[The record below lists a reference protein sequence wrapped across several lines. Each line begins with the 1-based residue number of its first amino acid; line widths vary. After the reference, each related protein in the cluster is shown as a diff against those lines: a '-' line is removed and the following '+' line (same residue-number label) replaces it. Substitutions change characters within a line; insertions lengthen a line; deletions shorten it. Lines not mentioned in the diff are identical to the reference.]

1 MHAVSCPGTVSD
13 MSPPQSNS
21 EEPLLT
27 PAQFVPGVG
36 PARAE
41 LLSKLGIDTVE
52 NLLWFLP
59 RDVLDLTKVTHILD
73 VQAEKLQTIRGSV
86 VDRDA
91 RELSNGRTLVA
102 VLLDCGRGFLRGLWF
117 NQPWMLKKFTEGE
130 SVVFSGKPKR
140 HAGRWEISN
149 PQVQWLEDDREDA
162 HGGVLPRYPLTEGL
176 KMHEVRRLTRTAV
189 EMFVEFVPE
198 YIPDSIR
205 ENLNLAGIRAAIGQ
219 IHCPSTVAEYQA
231 GCGRLIFDDLF
242 EFQLA
247 LAIRRRAWRKDENAP
262 RLPTTAKIDSR
273 IRRLFP
279 FDLTAGQDDA
289 VAQIVAD
296 FDSGK
301 PMHRLLQA
309 DVGAGKTAIAIYAA
323 LVAVAAGYQ
332 AVLMAPTE
340 LLATQHWQTVESI
353 LTQSRV
359 NRTLLTGNL
368 TAAQRKTA
376 LNNIASGEVQL
387 IVGTQ
392 AIIQKDVAFHKLGL
406 VVIDEQHKFGVEQ
419 RARFSVAEESPHV
432 LVMTATPIPRSLCM
446 TQFGDLDI
454 TVISDMPPGR
464 QKVVT
469 SRVHNSGTQRRA
481 WDFVKQQIHS
491 GRQAYVVCPRVE
503 GDLVDTNGLV
513 SAEEL
518 NRSLSIGE
526 LRDFS
531 VGMVHGQMDRKER
544 RDVMDAFRYGELQV
558 LVSTTV
564 VEVGVD
570 VPNATLMI
578 IYQAECFGLSQL
590 HQLRGRIARGKHQGY
605 CFLFSEAKTDDAA
618 KRISALEQH
627 SDGFRIAEV
636 DFELRGPGDILGTR
650 QHGQLPLKV
659 ADLIRDAKVLAQA
672 RKAAFSIVD
681 SGDFDTP
688 EFAPL
693 KIRVLERFGKLMDLP
708 RSG

>member
-1 MHAVSCPGTVSD
+1 